1 MRNMLTRL
9 TSRFPIFGRPNSDT
23 FLASVRKFFLPSL
36 LYANISHVHCLREPI
51 VLETAVRYSENRF
64 ALCMVFKQGEQAE
77 TIPYMLC
84 AKARAEPIPWVVVGL
99 RETSVIN
106 ASATM
111 GSGGPS
117 PYLQLVVIL
126 SMKPMYTP

>member
-36 LYANISHVHCLREPI
+36 LYANISRVHCLREPI

-64 ALCMVFKQGEQAE
+64 ALHMVFKQGEQAK

-84 AKARAEPIPWVVVGL
+84 AKARAEPIPRVVVGL

-106 ASATM
+106 ASTI

-117 PYLQLVVIL
+117 PYLQLIVIL